1 MNPKDEGRLA
11 MATFEI
17 PLDIPDVKIEHV
29 EIHENGDIII
39 TVRSLIEETTCR
51 KCGRRITK
59 FHGYDKARTL
69 RHLAILGRKTYIRLR
84 PARYQCLY
92 CKRKPTTTQK
102 LSWYVQRSSHTSAYE
117 DHVLCE
123 LVNSTV
129 EDVSLKEELGYE
141 AVMGIIDRHIQRKV
155 AWKTVKRFEVL
166 GLDEISLKKGH
177 QDFVTIVTGRRGEKT
192 RILGVLKDR
201 KKATV
206 KKFLASIPLRL
217 RRHVVAIC
225 SDMYEGFVNA
235 AKEVFGH
242 LVIVIDRFH
251 VAKLYRGAVDTLRKK
266 ELKRLKK
273 ALPEEEYQKLKG
285 VMWMLRKKKEEL
297 RDEELNTLACL
308 FRHSPALKAAYT
320 FSNELTEIFEEDLS
334 KRQAQHKIRV
344 WKKRVKQSGLT
355 CFNGFINT
363 LRKYVH
369 EITNYF
375 LNRQTSGFVEG
386 LNNKIKVI
394 KRRCYGILNVNHL
407 YQRIYL
413 DLEGYARFA

>member
-1 MNPKDEGRLA
+1 M
-11 MATFEI
+11 TSFEI

-29 EIHENGDIII
+29 EINENGDIII
-39 TVRSLIEETTCR
+39 TVTSLIEETRCR

-59 FHGYDKARTL
+59 FHGYDKAITL
-69 RHLAILGRKTYIRLR
+69 RHLSILGRKTYIRIR

-92 CKRKPTTTQK
+92 CKSKPTTTQK
-102 LSWYVQRSSHTSAYE
+102 LSWYIQRSPHTRAYE
-117 DHVLCE
+117 EHVLCE

-129 EDVSLKEELGYE
+129 EDVSLKEDIGYE
-141 AVMGIIDRHIQRKV
+141 AVMGIIERHIHHRD
-155 AWKTVKRFEVL
+155 WKTVKRFDVL

-177 QDFVTIVTGRRGEKT
+177 KDFVTIVTGRNGEKT
-192 RILGVLKDR
+192 TILGVLKDR
-201 KKATV
+201 KKGTV
-206 KKFLASIPLRL
+206 KAFLESIPLRL
-217 RRHVVAIC
+217 RRAVVAIC

-235 AKEVFGH
+235 AKEVFSNR
-242 LVIVIDRFH
+242 VIVIDRFH

-273 ALPEEEYQKLKG
+273 ELAEEEYQKLKG
-285 VMWMLRKKKEEL
+285 VMWILRKKKEEL
-297 RDEELNTLACL
+297 SAEELNTLDCL

-320 FSNELTEIFEEDLS
+320 FSNELTETFKEDFS
-334 KRQAQHKIRV
+334 KRQAQHKIKV

-355 CFNGFINT
+355 CFNGFIKT
-363 LRKYVH
+363 LGRYVN